1 MNHVLVFAG
10 TGEGPSIAR
19 ALLESGHR
27 VSVSVVSTAASR
39 AYAGM
44 LLNELHVGAFPS
56 QGSLSDY
63 LAAVGV
69 TQVVDATHPFALTIS
84 AELRSVCSLQNLPL
98 IRFERP
104 DHAVDEGSLL
114 ARVEDLAGC
123 ALSGHRLLLAVG
135 ARQLAAAAHVG
146 GSLSVL
152 APAHHGGGPRAHV
165 GEQEA
170 ARCERP
176 ARFAGVLPCS

>member
-84 AELRSVCSLQNLPL
+84 AELRSVCSLRNLPL

-104 DHAVDEGSLL
+104 DHAVDESSLL
-114 ARVEDLAGC
+114 GRVEDLAGC

-135 ARQLAAAAHVG
+135 ARQLAAACLLYT
-146 GSLSVL
+146 SPS
-152 APAHHGGGPRAHV
+152 PRD
-165 GEQEA
+165 E
-170 ARCERP
+170 
-176 ARFAGVLPCS
+176 